1 MLDIGDFGEFTDGC
15 GCGDPLGHDPD
26 CIVAR
31 ARFNGRPTALPS
43 EETLS
48 YRRSILQGVDP
59 HSGEP
64 LGRQGWKT
72 AVEETETSAFRGTW
86 LAGLGA
92 LSNEDSWLQGRSP
105 GVYAGIGRMA
115 ARSRSADRTQWNRTL
130 LASVRDREVLS
141 DSDLARIRADTASRE
156 LTETWESHG
165 HMLPRSLVTDL
176 IRIDDSSLAFRLPV
190 DVEEM
195 TYASL
200 AFRKWVARWLHIAW
214 VAYPNRGDVPAVAGV
229 PNVLVVAQAHPGA
242 PMDRPPTRFVR
253 LLDSAVGGEGKH
265 TAAQLLRGPADA
277 FDSDVVHWPAERI
290 VAGSWPP
297 LCVESAELADL
308 AGRIRIGR
316 VFKVEL
322 LGAAANAGHVSPAP
336 PPPRHVAW
344 IDDPPGERTLR
355 ASVAVRERSARI
367 LRDLN
372 ALVDGSTKS
381 TLLVAESVRSATQIA
396 AVTLPVAGIG
406 KRWIPVSYRRT
417 YPRADTPLPIAWEK
431 SMAVWFNSTL
441 GILSLLSS
449 GSDPADPHRTDDD
462 IRWMPVPVF
471 STLQAES
478 LAQVHDAHCSTALL
492 GIAEADR
499 DPVRLA
505 LDEAVCRV
513 LGGDAAEVSA
523 ARCLLAVEPLLS

>member
-1 MLDIGDFGEFTDGC
+1 MADIGDFGEFMDGC

-59 HSGEP
+59 HIGEP
-64 LGRQGWKT
+64 LGRQGWIT

-92 LSNEDSWLQGRSP
+92 LRNEDSWLQGRSP
-105 GVYAGIGRMA
+105 GVYSGIGHMA
-115 ARSRSADRTQWNRTL
+115 ARSRSADRTQWNKTL

-141 DSDLARIRADTASRE
+141 DYDLARIRAEAISRV
-156 LTETWESHG
+156 LTKNWETRGYMH
-165 HMLPRSLVTDL
+165 PRRLVTDL
-176 IRIDDSSLAFRLPV
+176 VRIDDSSLALRLRS
-190 DVEEM
+190 DIADM
-195 TYASL
+195 TYERL
-200 AFRKWVARWLHIAW
+200 AFRKWIARWLHLAW
-214 VAYPNRGDVPAVAGV
+214 VAYPNRGDALAAAGMPSVMVA
-229 PNVLVVAQAHPGA
+229 AQARPGA
-242 PMDRPPTRFVR
+242 AMERPPTRFVR
-253 LLDSAVGGEGKH
+253 LRDSAMLSIGADHAATELLVGTADSVEG
-265 TAAQLLRGPADA
+265 
-277 FDSDVVHWPAERI
+277 DVVHWPAERM

-308 AGRIRIGR
+308 AGRIRTGR
-316 VFKVEL
+316 VFKVEF
-322 LGAAANAGHVSPAP
+322 LGAAANAGHVSHGP
-336 PPPRHVAW
+336 PPPPHVAW
-344 IDDPPGERTLR
+344 TGDPPGERTLS
-355 ASVAVRERSARI
+355 ASVAVRERSARV
-367 LRDLN
+367 LRNLDS
-372 ALVDGSTKS
+372 LVRSPKS

-406 KRWIPVSYRRT
+406 KRWIPVNYRRT
-417 YPRADTPLPIAWEK
+417 APRADTPLPIAWEK

-478 LAQVHDAHCSTALL
+478 LAQVHDAHCATALL
-492 GIAEADR
+492 GIAEADQ
-499 DPVRLA
+499 DTVRLA

-513 LGGDAAEVSA
+513 LGGDAAEVSE
-523 ARCLLAVEPLLS
+523 ARRLLAVEPALS